1 MQQAE
6 VTKSDAAELARQWQ
20 EIRIGFISQGTS
32 LHAFCKENGIHRPNA
47 KKAFGGRWNGKK
59 AIALRKRLIE
69 ASAAQ
74 AITIVE
80 A

>member
-6 VTKSDAAELARQWQ
+6 ITKSDMAELAQQWQ

-47 KKAFGGRWNGKK
+47 KKAFGGDWNGKK
-59 AIALRKRLIE
+59 AIALRNRLIE
-69 ASAAQ
+69 ASTAQ
-74 AITIVE
+74 AITTAE
-80 A
+80 M

>member
-6 VTKSDAAELARQWQ
+6 NTKSEMAVLAQLWQ

-32 LHAFCKENGIHRPNA
+32 LNKFCAENGIHRPNA
-47 KKAFGGRWNGKK
+47 KKAFSGHWNGKK

-69 ASAAQ
+69 ASTAQ

-80 A
+80 V